1 MIELRRFLKKLCFCE
16 IKKNAVFLHR
26 KLASLR
32 ILCFCSFISLD
43 LTNYHWFLFW
53 LLIKVLFPLLI
64 QVAYE
69 RMKEAKEALSEVFK
83 EVSRSIIQDA
93 TRKSIEFTK
102 NKKSVKFTYYIM
114 GYRKHGFRL

>member
-1 MIELRRFLKKLCFCE
+1 MIELRRFLKKLCICG
-16 IKKNAVFLHR
+16 IKKNAVFLYR

-64 QVAYE
+64 QATYE